1 MPGRGSP
8 ASQTCLV
15 QILWDILKWPG
26 EFWKTEDMFGGLLG
40 LLWFLI
46 VIQGKLLRKK
56 TVLQCFLA
64 FAPRPESSNMQEITS
79 VVVLKL
85 FCKRT
90 KFVLTKKLACLCP
103 WELLL
108 RIPLF
113 LFVVF
118 YTVIGEPETA
128 VHCQVDSLKQAST
141 IITVR
146 MDRGLVN
153 CMSLAMEQ
161 VQQNNN
167 GGYNGQTCTLWTNGY
182 WSSHQCPKIKLSP
195 VRRTPPVLELVK
207 VSR

>member
-1 MPGRGSP
+1 
-8 ASQTCLV
+8 
-15 QILWDILKWPG
+15 
-26 EFWKTEDMFGGLLG
+26 
-40 LLWFLI
+40 
-46 VIQGKLLRKK
+46 
-56 TVLQCFLA
+56 
-64 FAPRPESSNMQEITS
+64 MQEITS

-128 VHCQVDSLKQAST
+128 VHCQVDSLKEAST

-167 GGYNGQTCTLWTNGY
+167 GGYNG
-182 WSSHQCPKIKLSP
+182 
-195 VRRTPPVLELVK
+195 
-207 VSR
+207 